1 MIAAAR
7 QGGLVGRGPRDPRDH
22 ADRLSAL
29 RRTDRLVGFEQAG
42 RRFGTSWM
50 DNSGWR
56 RDERKQDGSWRAWEG
71 KRRLINKT

>member
-29 RRTDRLVGFEQAG
+29 RWTDRLVGFEQAG
-42 RRFGTSWM
+42 RRLGTSWM
-50 DNSGWR
+50 DNTRMETR
-56 RDERKQDGSWRAWEG
+56 REETRRIVEGMGG